1 MKPWPEITPLE
12 IAQAAYDSDKW
23 LNSVHR
29 IEIKTPSATCYAPDI
44 FGAKF
49 DRGTV
54 IQWVE
59 NDREKRG
66 QVDLELARLEY
77 LVHGEELQ
85 IKRVYNRCT
94 MKKKVSSKWFENP
107 QKAVRR

>member
-1 MKPWPEITPLE
+1 MTLTPLE

-49 DRGTV
+49 DRDTV

-66 QVDLELARLEY
+66 QVKFNFEY
-77 LVHGEELQ
+77 HEFCGELQ
-85 IKRVYNRCT
+85 IERVYNRCT
-94 MKKKVSSKWFENP
+94 MKKKVSPAWFKNS

>member
-1 MKPWPEITPLE
+1 MKPWPDVTPLE
-12 IAQAAYDSDKW
+12 IAQALYDSDKW

-49 DRGTV
+49 DRDTV

-66 QVDLELARLEY
+66 QKCLELS
-77 LVHGEELQ
+77 GFELFNDLR

-94 MKKKVSSKWFENP
+94 MKKNTSAKWKHVNN
-107 QKAVRR
+107 RTNR

>member
-1 MKPWPEITPLE
+1 MKPWPEVTPLE

-49 DRGTV
+49 DRDIV

-59 NDREKRG
+59 NGREKLG
-66 QVDLELARLEY
+66 WVKFNLDYHEFCGELR
-77 LVHGEELQ
+77 

-94 MKKKVSSKWFENP
+94 MKEKVSPAWREGA
-107 QKAVRR
+107 QKRRGAEL

>member
-1 MKPWPEITPLE
+1 MTLTPLE
-12 IAQAAYDSDKW
+12 LADAAYQSDKW
-23 LNSVHR
+23 LSSVHR
-29 IEIKTPSATCYAPDI
+29 VELKTPHFTCYAPDI

-49 DRGTV
+49 DRDTV

-66 QVDLELARLEY
+66 QKCLELS
-77 LVHGEELQ
+77 GFELFNDLR
-85 IKRVYNRCT
+85 IKRVYTRCT
-94 MKKKVSSKWFENP
+94 MKKRVPIRWRENA

>member
-1 MKPWPEITPLE
+1 MTISPLE
-12 IAQAAYDSDKW
+12 KAQAVYDSDKW

-49 DRGTV
+49 DRDTV

-59 NDREKRG
+59 ADREKRG
-66 QVDLELARLEY
+66 QKCLGLSVFELFNDLR
-77 LVHGEELQ
+77 
-85 IKRVYNRCT
+85 IKRVYNLCT
-94 MKKKVSSKWFENP
+94 MKKEVSTKWFKNASKP
-107 QKAVRR
+107 FPG

>member
-1 MKPWPEITPLE
+1 MYELTLLE
-12 IAQAAYDSDKW
+12 IAQYAYDSDKW

-49 DRGTV
+49 DRDTV

-59 NDREKRG
+59 ADREKRG
-66 QVDLELARLEY
+66 QADLGVAAFELF
-77 LVHGEELQ
+77 GDLQ
-85 IKRVYNRCT
+85 IKRVHNRCT
-94 MKKKVSSKWFENP
+94 MKKKVSARWFENS
-107 QKAVRR
+107 QRAVRRKE

>member
-1 MKPWPEITPLE
+1 MKPWPDVTPLE

-29 IEIKTPSATCYAPDI
+29 IEIKTPSAACYAPDI

-49 DRGTV
+49 DRDTV

-66 QVDLELARLEY
+66 QKCLELSGFEFC
-77 LVHGEELQ
+77 GDLQ

-94 MKKKVSSKWFENP
+94 MKKKKVSSKWFENS

>member
-1 MKPWPEITPLE
+1 MKPWPDVTPLE

-49 DRGTV
+49 DRDTV

-66 QVDLELARLEY
+66 QVDLRLQDCEDFYELR
-77 LVHGEELQ
+77 

-94 MKKKVSSKWFENP
+94 MKKKVSPKWFKNS
-107 QKAVRR
+107 QKTVRR

>member
-1 MKPWPEITPLE
+1 MTLTPLE

-49 DRGTV
+49 DCDTV

-66 QVDLELARLEY
+66 QKCLELSGFEFC
-77 LVHGEELQ
+77 GDLQ